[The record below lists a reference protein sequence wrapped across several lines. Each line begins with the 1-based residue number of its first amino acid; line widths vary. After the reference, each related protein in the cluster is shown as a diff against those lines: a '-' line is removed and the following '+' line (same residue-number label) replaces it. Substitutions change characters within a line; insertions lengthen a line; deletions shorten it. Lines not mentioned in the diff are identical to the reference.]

1 MSPARELA
9 DRLELVVHAAAVD
22 EDDAALRRALLEVLR
37 RLDDRRPPSRKPRWG
52 WPWTRRS

>member
-37 RLDDRRPPSRKPRWG
+37 RLDDRRAPSR
-52 WPWTRRS
+52 